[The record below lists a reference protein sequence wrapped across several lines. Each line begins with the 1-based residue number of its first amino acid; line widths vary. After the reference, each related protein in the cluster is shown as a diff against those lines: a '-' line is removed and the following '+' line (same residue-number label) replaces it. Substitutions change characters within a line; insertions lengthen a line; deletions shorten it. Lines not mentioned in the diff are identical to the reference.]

1 MAKKEA
7 EVVKQDKVKE
17 VQTDV
22 FSKAAILAAK
32 SNEYRRDA
40 LGAILEDNKEY
51 SAAEVD
57 DLYNNFMKGQVK

>member
-7 EVVKQDKVKE
+7 EVVKQDEVKE

-22 FSKAAILAAK
+22 FSKA
-32 SNEYRRDA
+32 
-40 LGAILEDNKEY
+40 AILEDNKEY

-57 DLYNNFMKGQVK
+57 DLYNKFMKGQVK

>member
-7 EVVKQDKVKE
+7 EVVKRDEVKE

-51 SAAEVD
+51 SVAEVD